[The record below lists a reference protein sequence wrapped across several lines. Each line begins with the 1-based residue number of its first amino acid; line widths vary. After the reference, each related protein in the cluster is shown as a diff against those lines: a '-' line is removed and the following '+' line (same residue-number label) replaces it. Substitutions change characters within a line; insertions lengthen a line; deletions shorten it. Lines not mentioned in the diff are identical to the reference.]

1 MFCLKGK
8 KVLVLGAAGG
18 IGRAC
23 VDMLT
28 GLGAG
33 VLASDLQ
40 ADFSSKNVWYM
51 PCNVSERTSVDHLF
65 EEITRSTGE
74 LDGFVYSSGIGSSS
88 GFTDTYL
95 EHFDNV
101 LSVNLR
107 GAFYTSQKA
116 VQLMRHGGSIILVAS
131 QKGLC
136 GSVGSLAYNASK
148 GGMVIMARSMALELG
163 SQGIRVNCIC
173 PGPTETSMFQAD
185 MNNQPDSEAARVKV
199 AASNPLNQIAQPERI
214 AAGIVYALSD
224 EASFMT
230 GTEIVIDGGNIAGVR
245 NI

>member
-1 MFCLKGK
+1 MFGLRGEKI
-8 KVLVLGAAGG
+8 LVLGAAGG

-28 GLGAG
+28 GQGAC
-33 VLASDLQ
+33 VLASDIQ
-40 ADFSSKNVWYM
+40 TDFRCRNAWYM
-51 PCNVSERTSVDHLF
+51 PCDVSERTSVDHLF

-88 GFTDTYL
+88 RFTDTSL
-95 EHFDNV
+95 EHFDKV

-107 GAFYTSQKA
+107 GAFYTSQKS
-116 VQLMRHGGSIILVAS
+116 VQLMRHGGSIVLVAS

-148 GGMVIMARSMALELG
+148 GGLVIMARSMALELG
-163 SQGIRVNCIC
+163 GQGIRVNCIC

-185 MNNQPDSEAARVKV
+185 MNNQPDSETARAKV
-199 AASNPLNQIAQPERI
+199 AASNPLNQIAQPEKI
-214 AAGIVYALSD
+214 AAGIAYALSD